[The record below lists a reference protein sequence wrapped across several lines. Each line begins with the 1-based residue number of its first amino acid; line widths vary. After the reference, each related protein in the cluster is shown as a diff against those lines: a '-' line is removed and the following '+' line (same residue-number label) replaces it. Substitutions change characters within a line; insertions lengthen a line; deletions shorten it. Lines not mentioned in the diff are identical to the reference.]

1 MSQPIRPPDSPLFER
16 LWQVQSG
23 CCALCGKPMPR
34 SRFEVAH
41 ATIWK
46 RERPT
51 FDHIVPRAAGGPD
64 RSRALS
70 KSSAWISFR
79 KRGEPVT
86 FVRSPIMRK
95 LLKFVALAESAD
107 MGRGG

>member
-1 MSQPIRPPDSPLFER
+1 MTQPIAAYESGLFLS
-16 LWQVQSG
+16 LWESQQG
-23 CCALCGKPMPR
+23 CCALCGESMPR

-64 RSRALS
+64 RAENLQLAHARCN
-70 KSSAWISFR
+70 KR
-79 KRGEPVT
+79 KGKDQAASDGR
-86 FVRSPIMRK
+86 VRT
-95 LLKFVALAESAD
+95 
-107 MGRGG
+107 

>member
-64 RSRALS
+64 REDNLQLAHARCNRRKGRAQ
-70 KSSAWISFR
+70 AW
-79 KRGEPVT
+79 PV
-86 FVRSPIMRK
+86 
-95 LLKFVALAESAD
+95 
-107 MGRGG
+107 GRETT